1 LAEKREIS
9 QRRTAH
15 VDESDIKMDAE
26 AVTWEYELDSSGS
39 R

>member
-1 LAEKREIS
+1 MGNVHKTLAEKREIS

-26 AVTWEYELDSSGS
+26 AVT
-39 R
+39 